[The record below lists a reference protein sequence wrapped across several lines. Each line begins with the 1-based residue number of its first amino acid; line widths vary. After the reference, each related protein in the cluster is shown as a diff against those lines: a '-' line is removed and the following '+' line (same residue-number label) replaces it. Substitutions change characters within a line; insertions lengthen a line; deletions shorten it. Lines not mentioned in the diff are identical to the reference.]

1 MGQILK
7 ISVLVR
13 RLKLSQQQI
22 DELLKAD
29 MIKNVK
35 VFHSTYLLSRFL
47 LKYINIS
54 GIILSLFSCELSLW
68 WNKKNEKVTDKF
80 LNELCPK

>member
-35 VFHSTYLLSRFL
+35 VFHFHSTYYQDSYLS
-47 LKYINIS
+47 
-54 GIILSLFSCELSLW
+54 
-68 WNKKNEKVTDKF
+68 T
-80 LNELCPK
+80 

>member
-35 VFHSTYLLSRFL
+35 VFHSTYYQDS
-47 LKYINIS
+47 YIS
-54 GIILSLFSCELSLW
+54 TYLFRGLFYPSKTCV
-68 WNKKNEKVTDKF
+68 N
-80 LNELCPK
+80 